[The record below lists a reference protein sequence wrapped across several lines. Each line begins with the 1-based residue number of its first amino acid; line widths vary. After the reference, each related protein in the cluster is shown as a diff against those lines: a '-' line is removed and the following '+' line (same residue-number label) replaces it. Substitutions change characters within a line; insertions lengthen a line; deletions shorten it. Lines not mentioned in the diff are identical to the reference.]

1 MFVRRPACV
10 RCVRWV
16 LGTVSLCG
24 LVMIYLMLAKLS
36 AEEKAVNKAARVV
49 DLVLYKENEGLIEEE
64 DGNATLN
71 ELVPKEEEENKHDK
85 VEVPADEWVEDKDEK
100 IMDAKV
106 MKKGDK
112 KLIIVDMPN
121 PKARWARP
129 SE

>member
-16 LGTVSLCG
+16 LGTVFLCV

-36 AEEKAVNKAARVV
+36 AEEQTVNKAARVV
-49 DLVLYKENEGLIEEE
+49 DLVLYKENEELIEEKNE
-64 DGNATLN
+64 NETSN
-71 ELVPKEEEENKHDK
+71 ELVPEDEKENKHDK
-85 VEVPADEWVEDKDEK
+85 VEVPVDGWIEDKDEK

-121 PKARWARP
+121 PKAR
-129 SE
+129 